1 MFLLSVNI
9 TNVFLSFSYLP
20 SGVKTLGVEIYD
32 ECALTMDELIGYGQ
46 ITIPEVVFCGESVDD
61 WFQLSGKQGENK
73 EGSIHLIFTL
83 SVFKKK

>member
-1 MFLLSVNI
+1 M
-9 TNVFLSFSYLP
+9 
-20 SGVKTLGVEIYD
+20 KTLGVEIYD

-83 SVFKKK
+83 SVYNDVAIYKETYNNLLFNSPFRQRQ